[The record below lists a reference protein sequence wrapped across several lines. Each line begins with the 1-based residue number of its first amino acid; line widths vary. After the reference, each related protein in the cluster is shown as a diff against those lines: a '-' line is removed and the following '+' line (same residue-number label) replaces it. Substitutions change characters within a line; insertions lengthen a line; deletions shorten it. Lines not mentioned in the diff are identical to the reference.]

1 MKGNKKAWM
10 NVIGAMVV
18 LASVYGCVI
27 NSFTLFVVPISN
39 ERGIP
44 REYVSLI
51 LTIMFLS
58 YMVSSSLSGRVYEKV
73 KLKTAMVVSAVLV
86 PTFYFLLSFPLP
98 LFLMYALSLFIGL
111 LLPFISF
118 TAFSILIR
126 S

>member
-98 LFLMYALSLFIGL
+98 LF
-111 LLPFISF
+111 
-118 TAFSILIR
+118 
-126 S
+126 